1 MAINKPDF
9 LAGYSLFYESA
20 RYGGDF
26 MAAIENNRDFSMSPS
41 LALRSAIFTKSMGA
55 ERLLLQH
62 ICRVS
67 APIDFVNIAERS
79 ANDGAYRFRIR
90 IAIREQTP
98 ITRG

>member
-1 MAINKPDF
+1 
-9 LAGYSLFYESA
+9 
-20 RYGGDF
+20 
-26 MAAIENNRDFSMSPS
+26 
-41 LALRSAIFTKSMGA
+41 MGA
-55 ERLLLQH
+55 AYGFAEA
-62 ICRVS
+62 CNGVA

>member
-1 MAINKPDF
+1 MA
-9 LAGYSLFYESA
+9 LQRLEMGV
-20 RYGGDF
+20 
-26 MAAIENNRDFSMSPS
+26 AAPIATKN
-41 LALRSAIFTKSMGA
+41 FTMGA